1 MQDDIKEKEN
11 ALVQVM
17 KNLNKKYGANTV
29 LKMNEDNVINVET
42 IPTNCHSL
50 DWILGGNG
58 LPKGRMIEL
67 YGVAGGGKTSL
78 AMYLIAQIQKQ
89 GGKALFVDAE
99 MCFSN
104 EYAEQLGVD
113 TKELVL
119 SQPNNGDEALE
130 IVDEMV
136 RSSAVDII
144 VIDSVAS
151 LVPKAEL
158 EGDIGKDS
166 IALQARLLSKA
177 CRILT
182 GSISKTKTIVIFI
195 NQLRDQVGIFWGNKS
210 ITPGGKAL
218 KFYSSIRL
226 EVKNV
231 KKLKDSKDEVY
242 GNVMEVSVTKNKVGM
257 PWRKCQLNLIYGE
270 GIDTVAD
277 LFNVAEERKIITK
290 SGNTYSFRDIV
301 LKVGKDHSIKFL
313 KENQEI
319 LKKIKVA
326 IE

>member
-1 MQDDIKEKEN
+1 
-11 ALVQVM
+11 
-17 KNLNKKYGANTV
+17 
-29 LKMNEDNVINVET
+29 
-42 IPTNCHSL
+42 
-50 DWILGGNG
+50 
-58 LPKGRMIEL
+58 L

-290 SGNTYSFRDIV
+290 SGNTYSFGDIV

-319 LKKIKVA
+319 LEKIEAA
-326 IE
+326 ISS